1 MADIFDE
8 IAASVVGGEM
18 PAAAPI
24 AATIAAQPD
33 MFDQVAAATFGKDPA
48 GYNAETVSGQ
58 LGKGLTFGFMDEIQ
72 GLEYGAQQLIA
83 DMFGRGKGKSFW
95 ENYETKKQAE
105 QAQDLAFEEA
115 NPYGAMGLQ
124 FLGAA
129 APGIGSMFTKAAVA
143 APSALKT
150 AAQYLYGAGITKAP
164 SVVQLAKMGAVGGG
178 LAGAGS
184 GDGGLDRLQ
193 KGVVGAGI
201 GAVAA
206 PVIGKTLETGANLLG
221 DFISDTN
228 LPARLAS
235 ERGSVS
241 GADDLTRYT
250 PEELFLAKQLKNVPV
265 EKVSSGA
272 DELTRAI
279 DEGSPLFLPEA
290 IDAAKINRNAKYI
303 ANYEPSMDYSQ
314 AAIKG
319 RTEATTDR
327 LTELFDAVSPERS
340 TYVGASK
347 MSEGATAILDDA
359 TTARLDAVNALYS
372 KAREQTPVIQSPKIA
387 ELIDKDAYLQSAISD
402 VKKFAENA
410 DLPDNSLQI
419 IGQAKSILG
428 DKIEAARRTGE
439 GNKARLLKKTYN
451 ALNDAIGEEAPLYR
465 QADEIYAKLSKG
477 VDALEASKLTFL
489 KGLDP
494 DNINKIGEIF
504 KLPAERITDLR
515 KSFVD
520 AGYQSEFEQGI
531 RSYLQNIVD
540 NAPAEKGGKAL
551 SKLISSTNQRKALKA
566 ALGDSYD
573 SVINPLLREQKI
585 YEGGV
590 RFGSPGSTTEGNFA
604 ERAGL
609 ESIGGAINE
618 LKEGN
623 YTAALFK
630 LFKSE
635 MPEDLAQEM
644 AKIYFDPKRGK
655 DAIQKIL
662 PLLENYAKTRDISKV
677 IGATSGTATATTG
690 QRIVN
695 KSEAPIKNSEGID
708 SVFQKKKVDEP
719 ITDTMFK
726 RTSMEKKPEIKAV
739 EQEIDADPYYSA
751 LYEAESGR
759 NPNAKNPNSSA
770 AGGFQFIKAT
780 AKSMGLDDPY
790 DLRASFDAVQR
801 FTDDHRARF
810 GDDPATLYAAHYMG
824 ATLLSKLNA
833 GKQLTE
839 NEQKIV
845 ESFERQ
851 ALPRFMRILE
861 KVNKPKTTMV

>member
-1 MADIFDE
+1 M
-8 IAASVVGGEM
+8 
-18 PAAAPI
+18 
-24 AATIAAQPD
+24 
-33 MFDQVAAATFGKDPA
+33 
-48 GYNAETVSGQ
+48 
-58 LGKGLTFGFMDEIQ
+58 
-72 GLEYGAQQLIA
+72 
-83 DMFGRGKGKSFW
+83 
-95 ENYETKKQAE
+95 
-105 QAQDLAFEEA
+105 
-115 NPYGAMGLQ
+115 
-124 FLGAA
+124 
-129 APGIGSMFTKAAVA
+129 
-143 APSALKT
+143 
-150 AAQYLYGAGITKAP
+150 
-164 SVVQLAKMGAVGGG
+164 
-178 LAGAGS
+178 
-184 GDGGLDRLQ
+184 
-193 KGVVGAGI
+193 
-201 GAVAA
+201 
-206 PVIGKTLETGANLLG
+206 
-221 DFISDTN
+221 
-228 LPARLAS
+228 
-235 ERGSVS
+235 
-241 GADDLTRYT
+241 
-250 PEELFLAKQLKNVPV
+250 
-265 EKVSSGA
+265 
-272 DELTRAI
+272 
-279 DEGSPLFLPEA
+279 
-290 IDAAKINRNAKYI
+290 
-303 ANYEPSMDYSQ
+303 
-314 AAIKG
+314 
-319 RTEATTDR
+319 
-327 LTELFDAVSPERS
+327 
-340 TYVGASK
+340 
-347 MSEGATAILDDA
+347 
-359 TTARLDAVNALYS
+359 
-372 KAREQTPVIQSPKIA
+372 
-387 ELIDKDAYLQSAISD
+387 
-402 VKKFAENA
+402 
-410 DLPDNSLQI
+410 
-419 IGQAKSILG
+419 
-428 DKIEAARRTGE
+428 
-439 GNKARLLKKTYN
+439 
-451 ALNDAIGEEAPLYR
+451 
-465 QADEIYAKLSKG
+465 
-477 VDALEASKLTFL
+477 
-489 KGLDP
+489 
-494 DNINKIGEIF
+494 
-504 KLPAERITDLR
+504 
-515 KSFVD
+515 
-520 AGYQSEFEQGI
+520 
-531 RSYLQNIVD
+531 QNIVN

-726 RTSMEKKPEIKAV
+726 RTSMEKTPEIKAV